1 MDQPGN
7 PPSPAAPAARSR
19 GGPWWRWPLGLG
31 VAAAAWTGLVGAWL
45 PGFIK
50 PRVEQAA
57 TEALGTPVA
66 LDAVALQ
73 PWTLTLTVE
82 GARVGP
88 AHAPYLRVQ
97 QAQVQI
103 SAESLW
109 RLAPVVRR
117 VTVRGPQVFIERQTP
132 ERFNFSPVL
141 DHLRAQP
148 SAPDTGE
155 PARFAVHNIRLEGG
169 AVRYVDRV
177 LNQSH
182 QIDQISLGVP
192 FLSNLPSFV
201 TVDVEPVLSA
211 RVNGSPLRVEG
222 RSQPFSASRTST
234 LSLAWQGVKLPQWLE
249 AARPLLPAGWQ
260 VQMPS
265 GELATALTVRFEAR
279 PAPAVP
285 SVLIEGQA
293 TVRAL
298 AVQAAAL
305 PGVGP
310 LEAGWRELAVT
321 GLALRPLERQVR
333 IGQIALSGLTA
344 AVHPR
349 SDVGVTPAADLSVR
363 ASASRPPR
371 TPASA
376 PDPAQPEPGW
386 RWQVDALK
394 VEALQLAV
402 QTQAAAAWPVLQGLK
417 LDVRGLNAAPSS
429 APAAWQFALKDG
441 AGSRIQAQGEIE
453 LAAQRVSAR
462 IDVTDLSLPPWVAPL
477 ADVPAWRALPLQP
490 QKGAVSLKTALKA
503 QWDGAGALDIQADEL
518 SVTDLQARPPR
529 AARGVDDRIDWQ
541 KLALAGIAARVEG
554 GAVRTVSIDN
564 VALTALDARVR
575 RDAQGRVL
583 GLGGPP
589 ANSNARTPPAT
600 PAAATPRWT
609 VARVQCEGCQ
619 LRFVDERV
627 EPAARFDASRLA
639 LTVQGLSHDLR
650 SPLAV
655 DLDTR
660 AQGKGELRF
669 KGTVRPQPLAVQ
681 AQVAVR
687 NLEFGAVRPYLDP
700 LLNVS
705 LARAQA
711 QAAGRLQLQDD
722 PRKGLS
728 ARYQGRAGI
737 TGLRVLD
744 RLNEADFLTW
754 QTLALDN
761 LDVRWAAHAPVD
773 ADLGRI
779 RLQGFYGRV
788 IVNPDGRLNLAHI
801 VRQPEEDAARSL
813 TTPAPSGT
821 ASTPTPVAPPAATA
835 SAPAAPAHRLR
846 WQQIQLADGRVDF
859 TDNFIQPNYSARL
872 TQVEGTISAV
882 SSERPEPAEVRIAGA
897 VDDAAPLRITGKL
910 HPLGP
915 RLYTDIQ
922 GSAKGIELTRLTPYA
937 ARYAGYAIDKGT
949 LSVNVHYQVD
959 GGQLKAQNQVFLD
972 QLTFGDKVDSP
983 DATSLPVR
991 LAVSLLKNRQGEI
1004 DINLPISGSLDEPE
1018 FSVGGI
1024 IWRVFVN
1031 LITKAVTAPFAL
1043 LSGGGSEELG
1053 FVPFAPGSTELDDT
1067 ARQRLTTLAAKLAD
1081 RPALKLE
1088 ATGQADPAADTQGLR
1103 TAHVERLMREAKAR
1117 ATRQPLADVTVA
1129 ESERLTWLTAAYKAA
1144 DIQKPRNLVGLA
1156 KALPADEMTARL
1168 QASAPVDARALRELA
1183 DRRGDAVKAFLATQL
1198 PPDRVM
1204 LTASRVD
1211 GEQPRGET
1219 GPATRVQF
1227 AIR

>member
-1 MDQPGN
+1 MSQSGPAT
-7 PPSPAAPAARSR
+7 PPSSPSGAARR
-19 GGPWWRWPLGLG
+19 ARRWMGPVVG
-31 VAAAAWTGLVGAWL
+31 VAAVAAAWTGLVGGWL
-45 PGFIK
+45 PGFLK

-57 TEALGTPVA
+57 TAALGTPVA
-66 LDAVALQ
+66 LDAVALH
-73 PWTLTLTVE
+73 PWTLTLTVD
-82 GARVGP
+82 GVRVGP
-88 AHAPYLRVQ
+88 APAPYLRVQ
-97 QAQVQI
+97 QAEVQV

-109 RLAPVVRR
+109 RLAPVLRR
-117 VTVRGPQVFIERQTP
+117 VTVRGPQVFIERQTA

-177 LNQSH
+177 LDQSH
-182 QIDQISLGVP
+182 QVDQITLGAP
-192 FLSNLPSFV
+192 FLSNLPSDV
-201 TVDVEPVLSA
+201 TVDVAPVLSA
-211 RVNGSPLRVEG
+211 RVNGSPLRIEG
-222 RSQPFSASRTST
+222 RSQPFSPNRSST
-234 LSLAWQGVKLPQWLE
+234 VSLAWQGVALQPWLE
-249 AARPLLPAGWQ
+249 AARPLLPPGWQ

-265 GELATALTVRFEAR
+265 GELATAWTVRFEAK
-279 PAPAVP
+279 PAPAV
-285 SVLIEGQA
+285 SSLVLEGQA

-298 AVQAAAL
+298 AVKAAGL

-321 GLALRPLERQVR
+321 GVALRPLERQAR
-333 IGQIALSGLTA
+333 IGQIALTGLTA
-344 AVHPR
+344 AVQPQGHVASGKPA
-349 SDVGVTPAADLSVR
+349 DAPAPAAP
-363 ASASRPPR
+363 A
-371 TPASA
+371 ASA
-376 PDPAQPEPGW
+376 PASRVPASPAPEAGW
-386 RWQVDALK
+386 RWQVDTVK
-394 VEALQLAV
+394 VDAPQLAV
-402 QTQAAAAWPVLQGLK
+402 QTHAAAAWPTLQALK
-417 LDVRGLNAAPSS
+417 LEVRGLNAAPDS
-429 APAAWQFALKDG
+429 APATWQLALNDA
-441 AGSRIQAQGEIE
+441 AGGRIQAQGDVQ
-453 LAAQRVSAR
+453 LAGQRASVR
-462 IDVTDLSLPPWVAPL
+462 LDVADLSLPHWTAPL
-477 ADVPAWRALPLQP
+477 ADLPAWRALPLQP
-490 QKGAVSLKTALKA
+490 QKGTVSLQTALKA
-503 QWDGAGALDIQADEL
+503 GWQADGAFDLQADAV
-518 SVTDLQARPPR
+518 SVDGLQARPPR
-529 AARGVDDRIDWQ
+529 AARGVEDRIDWQ
-541 KLALAGIAARVEG
+541 KLALAGVAAHGKG
-554 GAVRTVSIDN
+554 GAVQTVSIDS
-564 VALTALDARVR
+564 VALSGLDARVR
-575 RDAQGRVL
+575 RDGQGRVF
-583 GLGGPP
+583 GLGGPSGPP
-589 ANSNARTPPAT
+589 AKHTKPTPPAA
-600 PAAATPRWT
+600 PASAAPRWT
-609 VARVQCEGCQ
+609 VARVQCADCQ
-619 LRFVDERV
+619 LRFVDEAV
-627 EPAARFDASRLA
+627 EPAARFDVSRLA

-660 AQGKGELRF
+660 AQGRGELRF
-669 KGTVRPQPLAVQ
+669 KGTVRPQPLSVQ
-681 AQVAVR
+681 AQIGVR
-687 NLEFGAVRPYLDP
+687 NLELGAVRPYLDP

-722 PRKGLS
+722 PRQGLS
-728 ARYQGRAGI
+728 ARYQGRAGV

-754 QTLALDN
+754 QTLALDK
-761 LDVRWAAHAPVD
+761 LDVRWAAKAPLD

-801 VRQPEEDAARSL
+801 VRQPEEDAPRSI
-813 TTPAPSGT
+813 TTPAPE
-821 ASTPTPVAPPAATA
+821 APAASGA
-835 SAPAAPAHRLR
+835 SAPAAPPAPAHRLR
-846 WQQIQLADGRVDF
+846 WQEIALAEGRVDF

-959 GGQLKAQNQVFLD
+959 GGQLKAENQVFLD

-983 DATSLPVR
+983 EATSLPVR
-991 LAVSLLKNRQGEI
+991 LAVSLLKNRRGEI
-1004 DINLPISGSLDEPE
+1004 DINLPISGSLDEPQ

-1031 LITKAVTAPFAL
+1031 LITKAVTAPFSL

-1053 FVPFAPGSTELDDT
+1053 FVPFAPGSSELDAV
-1067 ARQRLTTLAAKLAD
+1067 ARERLATLATKLAD

-1088 ATGQADPAADTQGLR
+1088 ATGQADPAADAEGLR
-1103 TAHVERLMREAKAR
+1103 SAHVERLMREAKAR
-1117 ATRQPLADVTVA
+1117 ATRQPLAEVTVA

-1156 KALPADEMTARL
+1156 KALPADEMTAL
-1168 QASAPVDARALRELA
+1168 LKAGAPVDARALRELA
-1183 DRRGDAVKAFLATQL
+1183 DRRGDTVKAFLATQL
-1198 PPDRVM
+1198 PPERVM

-1211 GEQPRGET
+1211 GELPRGEK

-1227 AIR
+1227 AIH

>member
-7 PPSPAAPAARSR
+7 VPSPADPAARAR
-19 GGPWWRWPLGLG
+19 GGRWWRWPLGLG

-50 PRVEQAA
+50 PRVEQVA
-57 TEALGTPVA
+57 TEALGTPVS

-117 VTVRGPQVFIERQTP
+117 ATVRGPQLFIERQTP
-132 ERFNFSPVL
+132 DRFNFSPVL

-148 SAPDTGE
+148 SEPDTGE

-182 QIDQISLGVP
+182 QVDQITLGVP

-211 RVNGSPLRVEG
+211 RVNGSPLRIEG
-222 RSQPFSASRTST
+222 RSQPFSATRTST
-234 LSLAWQGVKLPQWLE
+234 MSLAWQGVKLPQWLE
-249 AARPLLPAGWQ
+249 AARPLLPADWQ

-265 GELATALTVRFEAR
+265 GELTTALTVRFEAR

-298 AVQAAAL
+298 SVQATGL

-321 GLALRPLERQVR
+321 GVAVRPLERQARV
-333 IGQIALSGLTA
+333 GQIALSGLTA
-344 AVHPR
+344 AVHPQA
-349 SDVGVTPAADLSVR
+349 DAAPVKPV
-363 ASASRPPR
+363 ASRAQV
-371 TPASA
+371 ASA
-376 PDPAQPEPGW
+376 PATPEAGW

-394 VEALQLAV
+394 VEAPQLAV
-402 QTQAAAAWPVLQGLK
+402 QTQAAAAWPTLQTVK

-429 APAAWQFALKDG
+429 PPATWQLALNDAAG
-441 AGSRIQAQGEIE
+441 ARIQAQGD
-453 LAAQRVSAR
+453 LHVAAHHASAR
-462 IDVTDLSLPPWVAPL
+462 IDVAELSLPHWTAPL

-503 QWDGAGALDIQADEL
+503 RWDGEGAVDVQADAL
-518 SVTDLQARPPR
+518 SVADLQARPAR

-541 KLALAGIAARVEG
+541 KLALAGVVARVEG
-554 GAVRTVSIDN
+554 GAVQTVSIDN
-564 VALTALDARVR
+564 VALTGLDARVR
-575 RDAQGRVL
+575 RDGQGRVL
-583 GLGGPP
+583 GLGGPS
-589 ANSNARTPPAT
+589 ATSKARTPPAA
-600 PAAATPRWT
+600 PAAAAPRWT
-609 VARVQCEGCQ
+609 VGRVQCEGCQ

-627 EPAARFDASRLA
+627 EPAARFDTSRLA
-639 LTVQGLSHDLR
+639 LTVEGLSHDLR
-650 SPLAV
+650 RPLAV

-669 KGTVRPQPLAVQ
+669 KGTVRPQPLSVQ

-687 NLEFGAVRPYLDP
+687 NLEVGAVRPYLDP

-761 LDVRWAAHAPVD
+761 LDVRWAAHAPLD

-801 VRQPEEDAARSL
+801 VRQPDEEAARSL
-813 TTPAPSGT
+813 TTPAASGA
-821 ASTPTPVAPPAATA
+821 ASAPVPAAAA

-882 SSERPEPAEVRIAGA
+882 SSERTEPAEVRIAGA

-959 GGQLKAQNQVFLD
+959 GGQLKATNQVFLD

-1031 LITKAVTAPFAL
+1031 LITKAVTAPFSL

-1053 FVPFAPGSTELDDT
+1053 FVPFAPGSTELDAT

-1088 ATGQADPAADTQGLR
+1088 ATGQADPAADTEGLR

-1117 ATRQPLADVTVA
+1117 ATRQPLAEVTVA
-1129 ESERLTWLTAAYKAA
+1129 ESERLTWLSAAYKAA

-1168 QASAPVDARALRELA
+1168 RASAPVDARALRELA

-1198 PPDRVM
+1198 PPERVM

-1211 GEQPRGET
+1211 GELPRGET

>member
-19 GGPWWRWPLGLG
+19 GGRGWRWPLGLG

-73 PWTLTLTVE
+73 PWTLTLTVD

-141 DHLRAQP
+141 DHLSAQP
-148 SAPDTGE
+148 DAADTGE
-155 PARFAVHNIRLEGG
+155 PTRFAVHNIRLEGG

-182 QIDQISLGVP
+182 QIDQITLGVP

-234 LSLAWQGVKLPQWLE
+234 VSLAWQGVKLPQWLE

-265 GELATALTVRFEAR
+265 GELATVVTVRFEAKPS
-279 PAPAVP
+279 PAAP
-285 SVLIEGQA
+285 SVSIEGHA

-298 AVQAAAL
+298 AVQASGL

-321 GLALRPLERQVR
+321 GVVLRPLERQARV
-333 IGQIALSGLTA
+333 GQIALSGLTA
-344 AVHPR
+344 AVHPQAEATR
-349 SDVGVTPAADLSVR
+349 VEPGASRARVAATPVAPTPA
-363 ASASRPPR
+363 
-371 TPASA
+371 
-376 PDPAQPEPGW
+376 PEAGW
-386 RWQVDALK
+386 RWQVDAVK
-394 VEALQLAV
+394 VDASQLAV
-402 QTQAAAAWPVLQGLK
+402 QTQAAAAWPTVQAVK
-417 LDVRGLNAAPSS
+417 LEVRGLNAAPSS
-429 APAAWQFALKDG
+429 PPATWQLALNDAAG
-441 AGSRIQAQGEIE
+441 ARIEAQGD
-453 LAAQRVSAR
+453 LQMAAHHASAR
-462 IDVTDLSLPPWVAPL
+462 IDVAGLSLPHWTAPL

-490 QKGAVSLKTALKA
+490 QKGVVSFKTALKA
-503 QWDGAGALDIQADEL
+503 QWDGEGALDLQADAL
-518 SVTDLQARPPR
+518 KVADLQARPAR
-529 AARGVDDRIDWQ
+529 TARGVDDRIDWQ
-541 KLALAGIAARVEG
+541 QLALAGVAARVEG
-554 GAVRTVSIDN
+554 GALQTVSIDN
-564 VALTALDARVR
+564 VALTGLDARVR
-575 RDAQGRVL
+575 RDGQGRVL

-589 ANSNARTPPAT
+589 ASSKARTPPAT
-600 PAAATPRWT
+600 PATAAPRWT
-609 VARVQCEGCQ
+609 VGRVQCEGCQ
-619 LRFVDERV
+619 LRFVDESV

-650 SPLAV
+650 GPLAV

-669 KGTVRPQPLAVQ
+669 KGTVRPQPLSVQ

-761 LDVRWAAHAPVD
+761 LDVRWAANAPLD

-801 VRQPEEDAARSL
+801 VRQPDEETTRSI
-813 TTPAPSGT
+813 TTPAPSSAASAPMPAA
-821 ASTPTPVAPPAATA
+821 ASTPV
-835 SAPAAPAHRLR
+835 APAHRLR

-882 SSERPEPAEVRIAGA
+882 SSERTEPAEVRIAGA

-959 GGQLKAQNQVFLD
+959 GGQLKAENQVFLD

-1031 LITKAVTAPFAL
+1031 LITKAVTAPFSL

-1053 FVPFAPGSTELDDT
+1053 FVPFAPGSTELDAT
-1067 ARQRLTTLAAKLAD
+1067 ARQRLTTLATKLAD
-1081 RPALKLE
+1081 RPALKLQ
-1088 ATGQADPAADTQGLR
+1088 ATGQADPAADAEGLR
-1103 TAHVERLMREAKAR
+1103 AAHVERLMREAKAR

-1156 KALPADEMTARL
+1156 KALQADEMTAL
-1168 QASAPVDARALRELA
+1168 LKASAPVDARALRELA

-1198 PPDRVM
+1198 PPERVM

-1211 GEQPRGET
+1211 GELPRGET